1 MSPRQQSLV
10 SVIMPVYNHAAFV
23 TKAIHSV
30 LEQHDVE
37 LELIVI
43 DDASTDASWQQISA
57 LDDPRLRCLRHERN
71 LGAHAT
77 LNEGLQRARGAWLAI
92 INSDD
97 LYHPERL
104 QRCIAH
110 MQTHELDLLGTD
122 IQLIDDSQQII
133 KQHWWLD
140 AFHALKQRREDT
152 QDWASALLLGN
163 VFMTTSNMVMRR
175 EVLEC
180 VGDFSPDRYVHDYDF
195 LLRALIGGIRIGW
208 LDEPLLSYRLHESN
222 TISARPLEAN
232 RECAAMLRRH
242 LPDLAPRLAAHTL
255 GTLRLQAL
263 GEQWARMDH
272 YVDEIWATL
281 KHHALVDKENELF
294 PLIAERELWISQRD
308 QRIAERDCWIT
319 ERDRWIAERDTW
331 IKERDALIQQQQ
343 HWIAAR
349 DAMISERDQIIVAQG
364 ERLAQSQTEQLQ
376 LRTELHELHARL
388 EASQANLNHILHSRS
403 YRLARLLGIPWR
415 AARRLK
421 HAIKQDNLHSLR
433 QRAARFFSLPPLP
446 GKTDIIR
453 VTSVNALR
461 EQIDRRAP
469 EVGCISFDVFDTL
482 LARCIE
488 PPESLHE
495 RVCAQLAAHL
505 GAPHST
511 ASVWQVRREVE
522 HELRQ
527 SCAQGGG
534 DYECHFQPLLARWV
548 ERLTGQENPAL
559 HAWIEDQELALEKQ
573 ALAAKPGMAQLLAHV
588 RERGLRVIAVSDMYL
603 GESHIQELLQHCG
616 LGALIDRLYVSAEY
630 GLGKYSTRLHQ
641 HVLHNEGLHAH
652 QVIHVGDN
660 IHSDMLAPLQLGMQ
674 GVFLDEKTERTRRRH
689 QSLSAHMVR
698 NAGAECSVW
707 HGRQFF
713 EIVAQHQRI
722 KPEQASA
729 RPTTDEHNF
738 FFEYGRD
745 VLGPAFCGF
754 TLGLVERLRAWQPDK
769 VFFLARDGY
778 LFQQLYQQWPN
789 ADMSLEPLPEAVY
802 AYASRRVVASAA
814 IAEGMSHAQAI
825 VGLYNPKQQGLLS
838 ILKTYGL
845 PLEDFRERAAE
856 HGFSSMD
863 APLHDWH
870 DPRLRAFLEDED
882 VQSRIRSFGQQ
893 ARANLE
899 GYLEQL
905 GFFRCKR
912 VALVDIG
919 WSGTIQKFLGQAFAS
934 RGDLPEIRGYYFAFV
949 GKMHDAS
956 AQSDTIEGLL
966 ADARRDNPCEN
977 IPGEFEELFEQ
988 GARALEA
995 TTLGYRRMDDGTI
1008 TPILKSDDSPDRKDE
1023 RRCNPMIAAMHQ
1035 GALAHLPHFHAAQQ
1049 LTGYRFAQL
1058 KPYLQALL
1066 ERAVVY
1072 PTQKEIQHISQ
1083 LAHTEDFGHDHVL
1096 DIGNRDLGWWKI
1108 LRHPRRFLHELRIA
1122 PWRYAMLARLPT
1134 ALPTWLY
1141 RILFLKIRP

>member
-1 MSPRQQSLV
+1 MSRINIPLV

-23 TKAIHSV
+23 AAAIRSV
-30 LEQHDVE
+30 LQQTGVE

-43 DDASTDASWQQISA
+43 DDASTDNSWEIIA
-57 LDDPRLRCLRHERN
+57 AFNDPRLHRLRHEHN
-71 LGAHAT
+71 QGAHAT
-77 LNEGLQRARGAWLAI
+77 LNEGLRQARGIWLAI

-97 LYHPERL
+97 LFHPARL
-104 QRCIAH
+104 QRCLEF
-110 MQTHELDLLGTD
+110 MQTHNRQLVGSD
-122 IQLIDDSQQII
+122 IQLIDHSGQNINT
-133 KQHWWLD
+133 HWWLD
-140 AFHALKQRREDT
+140 AFSSLKKRLLDT
-152 QDWASALLLGN
+152 QDWASTLLLGN

-175 EVLEC
+175 EVLQC
-180 VGDFSPDRYVHDYDF
+180 VNEFSPDRYVHDYDF

-208 LDEPLLSYRLHESN
+208 LDEPLMSYRLHESN

-242 LPDLAPRLAAHTL
+242 LPDLAPMLATPVL
-255 GTLRLQAL
+255 GRSRLQAL
-263 GEQWARMDH
+263 GEQWARMDG
-272 YVDEIWATL
+272 YVDEIWAAL
-281 KHHALVDKENELF
+281 QHHALVRKENELL
-294 PLIAERELWISQRD
+294 PLIADRD
-308 QRIAERDCWIT
+308 Q
-319 ERDRWIAERDTW
+319 WIAERDAW
-331 IKERDALIQQQQ
+331 IKERD
-343 HWIAAR
+343 H
-349 DAMISERDQIIVAQG
+349 IITM
-364 ERLAQSQTEQLQ
+364 QSEQLTQ
-376 LRTELHELHARL
+376 AETTRLQITAELHDAHTRL
-388 EASQANLNHILHSRS
+388 TAKNAELNHILHSRS

-421 HAIKQDNLHSLR
+421 HSINQDNAQRLR
-433 QRAARFFSLPPLP
+433 QRVTRLFSLPSLP
-446 GKTDIIR
+446 DKTDLIR

-469 EVGCISFDVFDTL
+469 EVCCISFDVFDTL

-495 RVCAQLAAHL
+495 RICEKIAEHL
-505 GAPHST
+505 GHPHSA
-511 ASVWQVRREVE
+511 ASVLQSRKAVE

-527 SCAQGGG
+527 ACVDNGG
-534 DYECHFQPLLARWV
+534 DYECHFQALLARWV
-548 ERLTGQENPAL
+548 ERLSGQENPAL
-559 HAWIEDQELALEKQ
+559 LAWIEAQELTLEKQ
-573 ALAAKPGMAQLLAHV
+573 ALAAKPGMAQLLTHV
-588 RERGLRVIAVSDMYL
+588 REQGLRIIAVSDMYL

-641 HVLHNEGLHAH
+641 HVLNNEGLEAH

-674 GVFLDEKTERTRRRH
+674 GIFLDEKTERTRRRH
-689 QSLSAHMVR
+689 QSLSAQMVR

-707 HGRQFF
+707 HGRRFF
-713 EIVAQHQRI
+713 EIVAQHQRL
-722 KPEQASA
+722 KPEQTAA
-729 RPTTDEHNF
+729 HPTTNEQSF

-778 LFQQLYQQWPN
+778 LFQKLYQQWQTL
-789 ADMSLEPLPEAVY
+789 DTSSEPLPEAVY
-802 AYASRRVVASAA
+802 TYASRRVVASAA

-845 PLEDFRERAAE
+845 PLDDFREHAAE
-856 HGFSSMD
+856 HGFSAMD

-870 DPRLRAFLEDED
+870 DPRLLAFLEDAR
-882 VQSRIRSFGQQ
+882 VQSHIRSFGQQ
-893 ARANLE
+893 ARAHLE
-899 GYLEQL
+899 NYLEQL
-905 GFFRCKR
+905 GFFRCER
-912 VALVDIG
+912 AALVDIG
-919 WSGTIQKFLGQAFAS
+919 WNGTIQKFLGQAFAL
-934 RGDLPEIRGYYFAFV
+934 REDLPDIRGYYFAFV
-949 GKMHDAS
+949 GKMHDTS

-966 ADARRDNPCEN
+966 TDARHNNPCEN

-1008 TPILKSDDSPDRKDE
+1008 IPILKADDSPDRQEE
-1023 RRCNPMIAAMHQ
+1023 RLCNPMIAAMHQ

-1072 PTQKEIQHISQ
+1072 PTQEEIHHISQ

-1096 DIGNRDLGWWKI
+1096 DIGNRDLGWWSI
-1108 LRHPRRFLHELRIA
+1108 LRHPRRFLYELRIA

-1134 ALPTWLY
+1134 KFPIRLY
-1141 RILFLKIRP
+1141 RYLFIRKKA